1 MARRYG
7 VVPTIAVACGVVLV
21 GGAVGSQVN
30 VNMLVN
36 EAASSAPLLRDYVGR
51 FTQTTAGRDTLL
63 HETLALVEQGG
74 LHRHRA
80 WCHQLQPLQA
90 QQASVAFEAHS
101 DFTASIAERGLIGGI
116 GLFLLLL
123 VIAFNA
129 RLVLGPI
136 RPRFAAVLRHPGA
149 LAGLLVAYAVTAN
162 IYELLHFDYLWT
174 ALAVSRR

>member
-1 MARRYG
+1 M
-7 VVPTIAVACGVVLV
+7 
-21 GGAVGSQVN
+21 
-30 VNMLVN
+30 
-36 EAASSAPLLRDYVGR
+36 
-51 FTQTTAGRDTLL
+51 L

-74 LHRHRA
+74 LIGIGPGA
-80 WCHQLQPLQA
+80 TKPTLQA

-129 RLVLGPI
+129 RRVLGPI

-174 ALAVSRR
+174 ALAVIAAVSIWGAERSA